1 MTHPDRDMP
10 VEPAP
15 DLSVILPAYNEGEH
29 VRANLLTVCRTLQG
43 LSYEVILVDDG
54 STDATF
60 AEARKAAGEGLP
72 IRVLSGGVNRGKG
85 GALFL
90 GFEHS
95 RGGRVAFLDADL
107 ELGPENLLVMMR
119 LMDEGGADVMIG
131 AKGSAGSDFP
141 LPRRLMSRFFR
152 GLVRVLFDLHVSETQ
167 TGIKMFR
174 REVLER
180 CIPRMR
186 VSRFAFD
193 LELLVC
199 ASRFGFALQEVP
211 VPSGFTRQAVLG
223 RFRMRDVLRMFSDT
237 LRIYYRAS
245 FWRWLSPGGMTK
257 FWMATLAFGIL
268 LLGIGIGKLLTPLVV
283 HPPLRQVVR
292 IVFLQFLPLALRD
305 LLVAVAGI
313 GIIAAALFRLNRIL
327 LEAFGRRDRG
337 DIAGIFN
344 VQRPSAKARDEKG
357 RENSDPAP

>member
-1 MTHPDRDMP
+1 M
-10 VEPAP
+10 
-15 DLSVILPAYNEGEH
+15 IIPAYNEGAH
-29 VRANLLTVCRTLQG
+29 IRANLATICRTLHG

-60 AEARKAAGEGLP
+60 TEAQLVAGEGLP
-72 IRVLSGGVNRGKG
+72 IRVLRGVNRGKG
-85 GALFL
+85 VPCSLGSNTPGASGWLFS
-90 GFEHS
+90 GCRS
-95 RGGRVAFLDADL
+95 RIGTGESSGDDALDGR
-107 ELGPENLLVMMR
+107 GS
-119 LMDEGGADVMIG
+119 ADVIIG
-131 AKGSAGSDFP
+131 AKGIGGSDF

-152 GLVRVLFDLHVSETQ
+152 KLVNVLFDLHVSETQ

-199 ASRFGFALQEVP
+199 ASRFGFMVQEIP
-211 VPSGFTRQAVLG
+211 VTAGFNRQAVLG
-223 RFRMRDVLRMFSDT
+223 RFRMRDLLRMFSDT

-283 HPPLRQVVR
+283 HPLRQVVH
-292 IVFLQFLPLALRD
+292 IIFLQFLPLGLRD
-305 LLVAVAGI
+305 LLIAVA
-313 GIIAAALFRLNRIL
+313 ASALSRW
-327 LEAFGRRDRG
+327 
-337 DIAGIFN
+337 
-344 VQRPSAKARDEKG
+344 PCSA
-357 RENSDPAP
+357 

>member
-1 MTHPDRDMP
+1 MVHPARDLSLEP
-10 VEPAP
+10 VP
-15 DLSVILPAYNEGEH
+15 DLSVILPAYNEGAH
-29 VRANLLTVCRTLQG
+29 IRANLATICRTLQG

-60 AEARKAAGEGLP
+60 TEAQLAAGEGLP
-72 IRVLSGGVNRGKG
+72 IRILQGGVNRGKG

-90 GFEHS
+90 GFEYS
-95 RGGRVAFLDADL
+95 RGRRVAFLDADL
-107 ELGPENLLVMMR
+107 ELGPENLLEMMR
-119 LMDEGGADVMIG
+119 LMDGGSADVIIG
-131 AKGSAGSDFP
+131 AKGIGGSDFP

-152 GLVRVLFDLHVSETQ
+152 NLVRVLFDLHVSETQ

-199 ASRFGFALQEVP
+199 ASRFGFVLQEVP
-211 VPSGFTRQAVLG
+211 VSSGFTRQAVLG
-223 RFRMRDVLRMFSDT
+223 RFRISDLLRMFSDT

-283 HPPLRQVVR
+283 HPPLRQVLH
-292 IVFLQFLPLALRD
+292 IIFLQFLPLGLRD
-305 LLVAVAGI
+305 LLIAVAGI
-313 GIIAAALFRLNRIL
+313 GIVAVALFRLNRIL

-344 VQRPSAKARDEKG
+344 VQRSPAKTQSERDN
-357 RENSDPAP
+357 ENSSPAP

>member
-1 MTHPDRDMP
+1 MTLPARDLP
-10 VEPAP
+10 LESAP

-29 VRANLLTVCRTLQG
+29 IRANLVTICRTLQG

-60 AEARKAAGEGLP
+60 KEAQLAAGEGLP
-72 IRVLSGGVNRGKG
+72 IRVLRGEVNRGKG

-90 GFEHS
+90 GFECS
-95 RGGRVAFLDADL
+95 RGRRVAFLDADL
-107 ELGPENLLVMMR
+107 ELGPENLLEMMR
-119 LMDEGGADVMIG
+119 LMDEGTADVTIG
-131 AKGSAGSDFP
+131 AKGCGGSDFP

-152 GLVRVLFDLHVSETQ
+152 NLVSVLFDLHVSETQ

-180 CIPRMR
+180 CIPRLR

-199 ASRFGFALQEVP
+199 ASRFGFKLQEIP
-211 VPSGFTRQAVLG
+211 VSAGFTRRTVLG
-223 RFRMRDVLRMFSDT
+223 RFGVHDVLRMFSDT

-257 FWMATLAFGIL
+257 FWMVTLAFGIL
-268 LLGIGIGKLLTPLVV
+268 LLGVGIGKLLTPLVV
-283 HPPLRQVVR
+283 HPPLSKVVH
-292 IVFLQFLPLALRD
+292 IIFLQFLPLGLRD
-305 LLVAVAGI
+305 LLIAVAGI
-313 GIIAAALFRLNRIL
+313 GIVAVALFRLNRIL

-344 VQRPSAKARDEKG
+344 VHRSPAQTPSEKDSK
-357 RENSDPAP
+357 NSNPAP